1 MKAVFCPAKGIF
13 MIPLAPKATGEGDH
27 RSPIREH
34 LMQKRM

>member
-1 MKAVFCPAKGIF
+1 MKAVCLLSIF

-34 LMQKRM
+34 LMQKLM